1 MRKTMAQTG
10 LIYLRILILLLA
22 AFGAIAAL
30 AMQLG
35 LLFPGPLIPRQA
47 AELPS
52 DGDSIVVE
60 GGRKRLWSG
69 FIPVDTSQTY
79 RLSGRFRVLPASDG
93 SPAPSTIL
101 FGVAAFDGNRERL
114 ITGSAYL
121 RYVGANLVVLN
132 SLQNWVNL
140 YGSITSEGDGSH
152 NLFIPGTRFIR
163 VYVSV
168 NTFEEDSAV
177 EIRDIEFTQLL
188 EVSG

>member
-35 LLFPGPLIPRQA
+35 LLSPDPLIPRQA

-52 DGDSIVVE
+52 DGDLVVVG

-114 ITGSAYL
+114 ATGSAYL
-121 RYVGANLVVLN
+121 RYIGANLVVLN

-140 YGSITSEGDGSH
+140 YGSITSEGDGS
-152 NLFIPGTRFIR
+152 NLFIPGTKFIR
-163 VYVSV
+163 VYVSA